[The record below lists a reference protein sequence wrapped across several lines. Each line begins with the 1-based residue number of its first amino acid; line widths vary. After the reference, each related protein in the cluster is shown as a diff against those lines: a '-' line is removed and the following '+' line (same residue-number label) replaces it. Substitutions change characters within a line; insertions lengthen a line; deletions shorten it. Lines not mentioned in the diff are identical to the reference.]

1 MVDQFEEYPNGIE
14 AMFVQIARGMT
25 SSYRAVTFH
34 CIAPLTLLFS
44 DRPERVVGHV
54 HTNKFISEWGEG
66 ESSFAEDPPN
76 AVICFLEDGDVA
88 PERVTVV
95 LSYPQLDADTLT
107 YAVDVLEGRMPARAG
122 SCSVFIDPIGR
133 PLSATSAAGM
143 RRRQRRRV
151 YRRI

>member
-1 MVDQFEEYPNGIE
+1 MIEQFEEHPYTIE
-14 AMFVQIARGMT
+14 AMFVQTALGMT

-34 CIAPLTLLFS
+34 GIAPSTLLFS

-54 HTNKFISEWGEG
+54 HTNKFIHEWGKG
-66 ESSFAEDPPN
+66 ENSFAEDPPN
-76 AVICFLEDGDVA
+76 AVICFLEEEDVA
-88 PERVTVV
+88 PEEVTVV
-95 LSYPQLDADTLT
+95 LSYPQLDGDTLT
-107 YAVDVLEGRMPARAG
+107 YAVDVLDGTMPAQAR

-133 PLSATSAAGM
+133 PLSATSVAGV